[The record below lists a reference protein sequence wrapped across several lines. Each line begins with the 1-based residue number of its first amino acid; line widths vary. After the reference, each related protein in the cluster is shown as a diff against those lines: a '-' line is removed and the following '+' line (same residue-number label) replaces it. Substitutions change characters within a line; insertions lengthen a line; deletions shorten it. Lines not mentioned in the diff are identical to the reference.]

1 MKNVFLIFLIYL
13 GVGVQSSSG
22 QEKRYTDISYLKI
35 SDSALIDGIN
45 KVVNQEV
52 NNPDDSLF
60 KKGFGYIR
68 VSVIQYPKNDTVI
81 VYYIAPELS
90 AITKKSIEQVYPD
103 YYSFVNGRLVLITM
117 RALDVFASREFSEK
131 SKKNIR
137 ELVDKCLEKT
147 QKVTFYDENNKKAF
161 TDKHFRTDYLLF
173 GGGMELYIFKNKP
186 AVLKRP
192 AYY

>member
-1 MKNVFLIFLIYL
+1 MKNAFLIFLIYL

-173 GGGMELYIFKNKP
+173 GSGKELYIFKNKP